1 MRKIKKYANR
11 KLYDTTDKQYISMT
25 RLAEVIKR
33 GEEITV
39 VDNTNGEDITASIV
53 SQLLA
58 KEKRSTT
65 PDASSRILVQLLRKG
80 GGTIIDYAKKYT
92 SLWQNALNMA
102 DGEIDKIVG
111 HLVNDKEISE
121 SEGKRLKD
129 EILGY
134 TENLKKWVND
144 KVDKRIKE
152 KIDFEGVGIKK
163 ELQGQL
169 LFAKNKVGDVV
180 DQRIKDV
187 LRMMNLPSSEQVKE
201 LNKKIE
207 QLTRKVEGLEKNQK

>member
-1 MRKIKKYANR
+1 M
-11 KLYDTTDKQYISMT
+11 DKQYISMT
-25 RLAEVIKR
+25 RLATLIKN

-39 VDNTNGEDITASIV
+39 VDNTNGENITASIV

-58 KEKRSTT
+58 KEKRSAA

-111 HLVNDKEISE
+111 HLVNDNEISV

-129 EILGY
+129 EIFGY

-152 KIDFEGVGIKK
+152 KFDFDGTSFKK
-163 ELQGQL
+163 ELQGQF
-169 LFAKNKVGDVV
+169 LFAKNKVGDLV
-180 DQRIKDV
+180 DQRINDV

-207 QLTRKVEGLEKNQK
+207 SLTRKVDGLERKEK